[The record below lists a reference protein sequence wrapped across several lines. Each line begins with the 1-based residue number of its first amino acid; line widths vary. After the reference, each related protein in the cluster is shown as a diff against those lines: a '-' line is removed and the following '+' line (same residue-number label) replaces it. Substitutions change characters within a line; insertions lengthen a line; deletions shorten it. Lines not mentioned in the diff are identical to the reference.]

1 MKQLSLEDLFTILQL
16 ASEAANETEPDI
28 DDEDDTDESSPTNLS
43 APVAAAHIIE
53 GALNYLIEQ
62 NAFPTPE
69 QMHVL
74 TELRTLEL
82 SYEG

>member
-1 MKQLSLEDLFTILQL
+1 MLEGLIQEFTEL
-16 ASEAANETEPDI
+16 EAIVKSQPEAEPDI

-53 GALNYLIEQ
+53 GALNHLIEQ
-62 NAFPTPE
+62 SAFPTPE

-74 TELRTLEL
+74 TELRKLEL
-82 SYEG
+82 SYED